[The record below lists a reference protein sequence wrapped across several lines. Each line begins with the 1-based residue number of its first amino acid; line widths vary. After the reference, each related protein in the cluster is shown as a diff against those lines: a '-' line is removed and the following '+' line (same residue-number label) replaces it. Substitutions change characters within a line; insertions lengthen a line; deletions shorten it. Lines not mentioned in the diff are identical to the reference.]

1 MAATGPTDT
10 SPVRGGAAA
19 TIGVEEEFV
28 LVDPRTG
35 RPLLRSLDVLAAG
48 LTLGIE
54 LEVELSPCQVETA
67 TTVCTHLQD
76 LREELRRSRATAADA
91 AARAGCRL
99 VAVGTP
105 IFEPPSGSVTAT
117 PRYQRMAQHYRG
129 VTDGV
134 ICGCHVHIGVD
145 DRDRAAQLINHL
157 RPWLPALLALTANSP
172 ITDGR
177 DTGYASWRYLR
188 WGRWPSAGLPP
199 QCATAAEYDAAVES
213 LLTTGTIL
221 DPRMVYWDVRIS
233 AHHPTLEIRI
243 ADVPATVEETV
254 TLATLVYALV
264 AQATAS
270 IERGEP
276 TPSVDQELLRAA
288 CWRAARDGLAG
299 RGVDLGSGQLVPA
312 VDLIWRLLAQV
323 RPILEELDVYRSVH
337 DTLSGTLDRGNGAI
351 RQRRILESG
360 GSFTDVVADA
370 ARRTVE
376 GYGPDLRPS

>member
-1 MAATGPTDT
+1 MAATGPTNT
-10 SPVRGGAAA
+10 APVRGGAAA

-35 RPLLRSLDVLAAG
+35 RPLLRSLDVIEAG
-48 LTLGIE
+48 CALGIE

-67 TTVCTHLQD
+67 TAVCTHPQD
-76 LREELRRSRATAADA
+76 LRDQLRRSRATAADA

-105 IFEPPSGSVTAT
+105 IFEPPSGSVTST
-117 PRYQRMAQHYRG
+117 PRYQRMAQHYGG
-129 VTDGV
+129 VADGV

-145 DRDRAAQLINHL
+145 DRDRAAQIINYLH
-157 RPWLPALLALTANSP
+157 PWLPTLLALTANSP
-172 ITDGR
+172 IADGR

-199 QCATAAEYDAAVES
+199 RCASVADYDAAVES

-233 AHHPTLEIRI
+233 ARHPTLEIRI

-276 TPSVDQELLRAA
+276 APSIDQELLRAA

-299 RGVDLGSGQLVPA
+299 HGVDLGSAQLVPA
-312 VDLIWRLLAQV
+312 VDLIWRLLDQL
-323 RPILEELDVYRSVH
+323 RPVLEELDAYRPVH
-337 DTLSGTLDRGNGAI
+337 DALAVTLDRGNGAI

-360 GSFTDVVADA
+360 GSFTEVVADA
-370 ARRTVE
+370 ARRTV
-376 GYGPDLRPS
+376 GGCTSDLL